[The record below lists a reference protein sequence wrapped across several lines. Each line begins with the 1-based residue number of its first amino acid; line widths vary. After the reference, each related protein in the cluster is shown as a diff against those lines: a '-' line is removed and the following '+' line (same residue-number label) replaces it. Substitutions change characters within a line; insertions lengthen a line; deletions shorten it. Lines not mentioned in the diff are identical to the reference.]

1 MRVPVLSKTIKLT
14 RPAMFILSGEIQNMF
29 CFLSLETANTIPT
42 VIAAGKAGGTV
53 IVTKSKD
60 LSII

>member
-1 MRVPVLSKTIKLT
+1 M
-14 RPAMFILSGEIQNMF
+14 
-29 CFLSLETANTIPT
+29 ANTVPT

-60 LSII
+60 LSMIAHGS